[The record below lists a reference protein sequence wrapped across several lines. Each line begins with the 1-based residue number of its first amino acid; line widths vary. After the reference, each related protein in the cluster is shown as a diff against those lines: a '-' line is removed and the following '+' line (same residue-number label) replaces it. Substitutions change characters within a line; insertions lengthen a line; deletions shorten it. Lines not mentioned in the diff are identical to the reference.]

1 MLQAGFGSRDITPD
15 QPMFLVGYPHV
26 PRVLEG
32 VHDSLYATAM
42 YLRGRG
48 SAVVLVSCDLLFV
61 ARETATTCREAI
73 GTALGIP
80 PAHVLI
86 SATHTHSGPVT
97 NTVLAWRDDPLVPAP
112 APEYLQ
118 KLQAGIV
125 EAALAARA
133 AAVPA
138 ELAVTT
144 ARVDGVGG
152 NRLAADGVHDPEVGI
167 LAIRCRQSHALLGLD
182 VVYSMHPTVMHED
195 SKLVSSDFPHYTR
208 LQLREMLGER
218 LPVVYHTGPEGNQ
231 SPRYSVRGQ
240 TFAEAER
247 LGRRLGQFVGD
258 AVKALRDADF
268 AAAVRLA
275 AASELVPLPGRTY
288 PTLAEAEARLAE
300 ARASFDRLRREK
312 AGHGP
317 VRTAECAVFG
327 AEEVVALAR
336 AQAAGAV
343 EARRR
348 QCSPAEVQVLR
359 VGDVCLVGLPGEL
372 FVEYGLEIKR
382 RAAQRSFV
390 INLANGELQGYIVTP
405 EAERAGGYEA
415 SMSMFTA
422 EGGARMVDTA
432 LDLVRRLA

>member
-1 MLQAGFGSRDITPD
+1 MLHAGFGLRDITPD
-15 QPMFLVGYPHV
+15 QPTFLVGYPHV
-26 PRVLEG
+26 PRVSTG
-32 VHDSLYATAM
+32 VHDPLYATTM
-42 YLRGRG
+42 FLEDSGT
-48 SAVVLVSCDLLFV
+48 AVVLVSCDLLFV
-61 ARETATTCREAI
+61 ARETAATCRQAI
-73 GTALGIP
+73 GTALGVN

-97 NTVLAWRDDPLVPAP
+97 NTVLAWREDPLVPPP
-112 APEYLQ
+112 APEYLE

-125 EAALAARA
+125 EAAKAARD

-144 ARVDGVGG
+144 AHADGVGG
-152 NRLAADGVHDPEVGI
+152 NRLAADGVRDPEVGI
-167 LAIRCRQSHALLGLD
+167 LVVRDRQNHTLLGLD
-182 VVYSMHPTVMHED
+182 MVYSMHPTVMHED
-195 SKLVSSDFPHYTR
+195 TKLVSSDFPHYTR
-208 LQLREMLGER
+208 LHLREMLGDI
-218 LPVVYHTGPEGNQ
+218 PVVYHTGTEGNQ

-258 AVKALRDADF
+258 AVRALGAADF
-268 AAAVRLA
+268 ATSVRLA
-275 AASELVPLPGRTY
+275 AASDLVPLPGRTY
-288 PTLAEAEARLAE
+288 PTPAEAEARLAE
-300 ARASFDRLRREK
+300 ARATFERLRREN

-336 AQAAGAV
+336 AQADGAV

-359 VGDVCLVGLPGEL
+359 VGDACLVGLPGEV
-372 FVEYGLEIKR
+372 FVEYGLEIKS

-422 EGGARMVDTA
+422 EGGARMVEKA
-432 LDLVRRLA
+432 LDLIRRRA